1 MWPYDVHSSDSLAR
15 LWPSPPDLPVNFLTP
30 KLLTRWVWVLL
41 WHWWIN
47 GEWFLLWLCCSVCF
61 WDSLAMWPWWQRTY
75 TLGLRFA
82 WFQACTKPPC
92 PALKWLKTPKR
103 LALHFHILSKPY
115 PTTVVAQIFRKPPL
129 TTLLIFYFILHIW
142 MFCLYICVPRVR
154 PWFVS
159 DTNFEFAQS
168 KMKFL

>member
-1 MWPYDVHSSDSLAR
+1 MWPCDVHSSDSLAR

-61 WDSLAMWPWWQRTY
+61 WDSLAMWPRWQRTY

-103 LALHFHILSKPY
+103 LALHFIE
-115 PTTVVAQIFRKPPL
+115 
-129 TTLLIFYFILHIW
+129 TLFNYRGCPDIQKATSDHTPDFLFYFTHLNVLPVHICTTCAS
-142 MFCLYICVPRVR
+142 MVCLWHKLWICPIQNEISVI
-154 PWFVS
+154 
-159 DTNFEFAQS
+159 A
-168 KMKFL
+168 